1 MTEFVGISTSNGAK
15 QEPERTYSQVCER
28 NELWEIWLSEMS
40 EMSEMCS
47 TPVLDESSGI

>member
-15 QEPERTYSQVCER
+15 QEPERTYFQVCER

-40 EMSEMCS
+40 EMCS